1 MLDAK
6 ISGEGL
12 SSRNEVERGES
23 LRRDLKKKIKL
34 YLLLGLFV
42 LNIFIWS
49 VILGQEK
56 GVLTVAFLDVG
67 QGDAVY
73 IEAPN
78 GNQVLID
85 SGRSKAV
92 LRELNK
98 VMPFYDRSIDVLL
111 ATHPDQDHIGGFP
124 DILKR
129 YDVDFFLDSG
139 RESDSA
145 VYEEVLQL
153 TVVDDIKK
161 IQARR
166 GMVVMLDDD
175 VHLNILFPDR
185 DVRDVESNTASV
197 ITQLVYGETEFMLTG
212 DSPKTIE
219 EYLVMLDG
227 ENLESDVLKAGHHG
241 SKTSSAEAF
250 VGFVSPKYSVIS
262 AGKDNKYGHPHKD
275 VIDVLNQ
282 FGSAILSTGDSGII
296 VFESD
301 GENVFIVP

>member
-1 MLDAK
+1 
-6 ISGEGL
+6 
-12 SSRNEVERGES
+12 VERGES

-129 YDVDFFLDSG
+129 YDVDFFLESG